1 MLLLLLLCD
10 KCLVD
15 GENVEVSHVQIV
27 VEVVHPL
34 SHTRGSRLKQVIQI
48 VVEVIHPLLHIRG
61 SRLKQVIKT
70 VER

>member
-1 MLLLLLLCD
+1 MLLLLLCD

-48 VVEVIHPLLHIRG
+48 VVEVIHPL
-61 SRLKQVIKT
+61 
-70 VER
+70 